1 VNFLDAIK
9 AYCGSVQWEVMITVS
24 FKIVIILFVTI
35 VVSTVIRRLIKRL
48 RLRLTSRSGEQGD
61 TSMETV
67 KRIDTITRLIKQGVT
82 LALWIIVTLVVLDE
96 IGLEIAPI
104 LAGAGIIGLAVGFGA
119 QNLVRDVIS
128 GFFFIMENQVRVG
141 DVAIVNGT
149 GGLVEEI
156 NFRTIVLRDLS
167 GVIHVFPNGTISTLS
182 NMTKGWSGY
191 VFDLGVAYKED
202 TDKVVDIISQ
212 VGEKMKADPAFGEL
226 MLDIPE
232 IFGVDRFD
240 DSAVVIKGRIKTIP
254 IQQWAVGREF
264 LRRIKYAFDAQ
275 GVEIPFPHST
285 LYFGDASK
293 PFDLRVIEGLKPDR
307 TAKG

>member
-1 VNFLDAIK
+1 MNFLDAIK